1 MSEKKT
7 KTIVKKEVSKKG
19 KSAKETKTNEVLKEE
34 VDKPVKKGREKK
46 EKLVKQEKS
55 ILLSQKDQKYLRMIT
70 KFVSIVAKIIKI
82 CAMIIVPIIL
92 IVMILIPIMFK
103 DVEFSGN
110 IIRFNDAR
118 FVLNNDNITLNIGDK
133 NYLVADGIKNMDKVI
148 DFFNDNSI
156 GKITTNV
163 LLSLAF
169 TVAIIIIN
177 IYIFQYI
184 EKLFSNLYRHKTPY
198 EDENCDYIRK
208 IGRLMI
214 INIIVKVVFDLIL
227 SLVFKN
233 DIMLNTSGYTIMEII
248 CVYVCYFIFLYG
260 TNMQKKIDT
269 QIYDKEI

>member
-7 KTIVKKEVSKKG
+7 KTIVKKEVSKKS

-92 IVMILIPIMFK
+92 IVMILIPIVFK

-110 IIRFNDAR
+110 IIRFNDTR
-118 FVLNNDNITLNIGDK
+118 FVLNNDTITLNIGDK
-133 NYLVADGIKNMDKVI
+133 NYLVADNVKDMDKVI

>member
-7 KTIVKKEVSKKG
+7 KTTVKKAAPKKE
-19 KSAKETKTNEVLKEE
+19 KSVKETKVKEVLKGE
-34 VDKPVKKGREKK
+34 VDKPVKKGRGKK
-46 EKLVKQEKS
+46 ENQEEKEKTV
-55 ILLSQKDQKYLRMIT
+55 LLPQKEQKYLRMIT
-70 KFVSIVAKIIKI
+70 KFVSVIAKIIKI

-169 TVAIIIIN
+169 TVAIVIIN

-198 EDENCDYIRK
+198 EAENCDYIRK

-233 DIMLNTSGYTIMEII
+233 DIVLNTSGYTIMEIV
-248 CVYVCYFIFLYG
+248 CVYACYFIFLYG